1 MAAILAVLFSSY
13 REGEAGREDDA
24 AAASVRGCGMWG
36 GVRGVARAAAASAAA
51 EGQVDGQGLGAGLK
65 GDSGRLLVD
74 QGRC

>member
-13 REGEAGREDDA
+13 REGEAGREDAA

-51 EGQVDGQGLGAGLK
+51 GSGLDGEETSQGLK

-74 QGRC
+74 QVRL